1 MMRRRFGLLL
11 VSTLLSLA
19 CAVAHAQAP
28 QPKVLK
34 YAFPVAETGFD
45 PAQISD
51 LYSRVIAAHIF
62 EAPLTYD
69 YLARPAKLVPQTA
82 AAMPEISA
90 DFTTFTFRIRPG
102 IHFDD
107 HPAFKGKKRELT
119 AHDYVYSIKRHYD
132 PRWKSPSVYVLENA
146 KIVGMS
152 ELREQVTK
160 RGKPFPYDTEV
171 AGLRALDRYTF
182 QIKLAEPS
190 PRFHFVLADPGTMGA
205 VAREVVEAHGDAI
218 MEHPVGTGPFRLAQ
232 WRRSSLMVLERNPNY
247 REEFY
252 NAQPAADD
260 PVGQEIAR
268 RMRGKRLPQVDRV
281 EVSIIEQS
289 QPRWLAF
296 LNGEIDLTGVPLE
309 FANLAVPNG
318 ELAPNLAKRGIRM
331 DRSLGSDI
339 TLTYFQMEHP
349 IVGGYTPEKVALR
362 RAISLAID
370 VEQEI
375 RLARRN
381 QAIPGQSTIPPMTF
395 GYDPDFRSEMSEF
408 NRPKAKALLDMFGY
422 VDKNG
427 DGWRDMP
434 DGSPLVLEMATGSD
448 SLAREFNELWKKNMD
463 AIGIRLDFRIAK
475 WPEQLK
481 ASRAGKLMMWGV
493 GYSATAP
500 DGDDFLSI
508 AYGPNKGSGNHAR
521 FDLPAFNKLYERQQ
535 GMPDTPE
542 RLVVMDQA
550 KKMLIA
556 YMPYKVHTHRIG
568 TTLAHPW
575 VVGYRS
581 HPFSRDF
588 WHYIDIDNSRRP
600 GAGH

>member
-11 VSTLLSLA
+11 ASTLLSLA
-19 CAVAHAQAP
+19 CATAPAQTP

-69 YLARPAKLVPQTA
+69 YLARPAQLVPQTA
-82 AAMPEISA
+82 AALPEISA

-160 RGKPFPYDTEV
+160 QNKPFPYDAEV

-232 WRRSSLMVLERNPNY
+232 WRRSSQMVLERNPNY

-252 NAQPAADD
+252 KAQPAPDD
-260 PVGQEIAR
+260 PVGQAIAR
-268 RMRGKRLPQVDRV
+268 RMQGKRLPQVDRV

-296 LNGEIDLTGVPLE
+296 LNGEIDITGVPLE

-318 ELAPNLAKRGIRM
+318 ELAPNLAKRNIRM

-349 IVGGYTPEKVALR
+349 TVGGYTPDKVALR

-408 NRPKAKALLDMFGY
+408 DRPKAKALLDMYGY

-434 DGSPLVLEMATGSD
+434 DGSPLVLELATGSD
-448 SLAREFNELWKKNMD
+448 SIAREFSELWKKNMD
-463 AIGIRLDFRIAK
+463 AINVRITFRVAK

-500 DGDDFLSI
+500 DGDDFLSLG
-508 AYGPNKGSGNHAR
+508 YGPNKGSGNHAR
-521 FDLPAFNKLYERQQ
+521 FDLPAFNKLYEQQQ

-542 RLVVMDQA
+542 RLALMTQA

-568 TTLAHPW
+568 TTLTHPW

-588 WHYIDIDNSRRP
+588 WHYIDIDNTRRP
-600 GAGH
+600 GAAH